1 MRKTMIFEN
10 RNLWNPQ
17 SLKTAIFENRD
28 LWNRD
33 LWNRDDW
40 KPWSLKTGIF
50 EKPWLC
56 ETVQKTVIFENR
68 DLWKTV
74 IIKGGTKNRDYSAV
88 QKTATFRAARENS
101 DYVKNSYHCRITD
114 HGIFTIYIVILK
126 GNSKPRFFA
135 VELPFLVIFT
145 TVIVTFIKCAKC
157 LP

>member
-74 IIKGGTKNRDYSAV
+74 IIKGGTKNRDYSAE
-88 QKTATFRAARENS
+88 QKPRLLEPFLKNR
-101 DYVKNSYHCRITD
+101 DYVKNGDQWSDKD
-114 HGIFTIYIVILK
+114 HG
-126 GNSKPRFFA
+126 FFA
-135 VELPFLVIFT
+135 IHT
-145 TVIVTFIKCAKC
+145 GI
-157 LP
+157 